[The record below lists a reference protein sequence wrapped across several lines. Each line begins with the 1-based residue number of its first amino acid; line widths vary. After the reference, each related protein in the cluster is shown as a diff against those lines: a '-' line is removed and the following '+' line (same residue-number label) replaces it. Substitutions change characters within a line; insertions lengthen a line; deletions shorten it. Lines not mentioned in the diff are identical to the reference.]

1 MGVMNRATHSRE
13 LQEGLNANFGM
24 AYNEHMTEWD
34 KVFDIEDSRKAFEED
49 ILEAGFGA
57 AQVKSEGSN
66 IAYDKGM
73 QGWTARYVHETIA
86 LAFAITE
93 EAIED
98 NLYQRLGPKYSRAL
112 ARAMQHTKEIKGAAI
127 LNNGFSGSY
136 AGGDGVALFSAA
148 HPLLS
153 GGTASNI
160 LSTPADLSEQAI
172 EDLLI
177 MIRKATDDRGVPIA
191 LRAMKLIVP
200 PELEYDSIRL
210 TRSTMRVGTADNDIS
225 AIVSKGVFNQDPV
238 TITRLSD
245 ADAWFIKTDSPE
257 GMKHMRRV
265 RIKRGVQGDFET
277 GNMRY
282 KSRERYSFG
291 WTDWRSIYGSAG
303 AA

>member
-1 MGVMNRATHSRE
+1 
-13 LQEGLNANFGM
+13 M

-160 LSTPADLSEQAI
+160 LST
-172 EDLLI
+172 
-177 MIRKATDDRGVPIA
+177 
-191 LRAMKLIVP
+191 
-200 PELEYDSIRL
+200 RL
-210 TRSTMRVGTADNDIS
+210 TCRSR
-225 AIVSKGVFNQDPV
+225 P
-238 TITRLSD
+238 
-245 ADAWFIKTDSPE
+245 
-257 GMKHMRRV
+257 
-265 RIKRGVQGDFET
+265 
-277 GNMRY
+277 
-282 KSRERYSFG
+282 SR
-291 WTDWRSIYGSAG
+291 TC
-303 AA
+303 

>member
-1 MGVMNRATHSRE
+1 MPMNRATHKAD
-13 LQEGLNANFGM
+13 LQEGLNAHFGM
-24 AYNEHMTEWD
+24 AYREHMTEWD
-34 KVFDIEDSRKAFEED
+34 KVFDIEDSKKAFEED
-49 ILEAGFGA
+49 ILETGFGA
-57 AQVKSEGSN
+57 AQLKAEGAN

-73 QGWTARYVHETIA
+73 QGWKARYVHDTIA
-86 LAFAITE
+86 LGFAITE

-112 ARAMQHTKEIKGAAI
+112 ARAMQHTKEIKGASI
-127 LNNGFSGSY
+127 LNNAFSNTY
-136 AGGDGVALFSAA
+136 AGGDGVALLSTA
-148 HPLLS
+148 HPLLG
-153 GGTASNI
+153 GGTAANK

-177 MIRKATDDRGVPIA
+177 LIRKTNDDRGVPIA
-191 LRAMKLIVP
+191 LRAMSLIVP

-225 AIVSKGVFNQDPV
+225 AIVSKGVFNSDPTTV
-238 TITRLSD
+238 TRLTD

-257 GMKHMRRV
+257 GLKHMRRV
-265 RIKRGVQGDFET
+265 RVKRGVMGDFET

-282 KSRERYSFG
+282 KARERYSFG
-291 WTDWRSIYGSAG
+291 WTDWRALFGSEG